1 MVLLGQYAGLKA
13 RQLSLPPGAAPEP
26 YGTYN
31 SSASVVNAIF
41 FMLCLFGV
49 CIMRAAR
56 TALYIPSIQFTLFI
70 MIGFTYGPNQT
81 TEAGSLTFVREILY
95 TFLTGQA
102 ISMAVSLLIIPI
114 SSRKVFFTE
123 ATGMLQGFRRLLKA
137 QLVFVECLESSGL
150 CTKSASDVDL
160 EKRAEY
166 QKRSGA
172 LKATFGGVLAL
183 AAKIQI
189 DVKFAERET
198 AFGHFRGTDIHQFY
212 KLIRNIVV
220 PISGLSTIADI
231 CERLRHY
238 EASEGTKFSAATPA
252 SEPALRTKSLDVSAE
267 EDGVRTDWQELV
279 RTMHVTFEPTV
290 EILDEALLHVL
301 ILEKLVPVPKK
312 AKRNSH

>member
-13 RQLSLPPGAAPEP
+13 RQASLPPGAAPEP

-56 TALYIPSIQFTLFI
+56 TALYIPSIQFTIF

-81 TEAGSLTFVREILY
+81 TEAGSLIFVREVLY

-102 ISMAVSLLIIPI
+102 ISTAVSLLIIPI
-114 SSRKVFFTE
+114 SSRKVFFAE

-137 QLVFVECLESSGL
+137 QLVFVESLESSGL

-166 QKRSGA
+166 QKKSGA

-220 PISGLSTIADI
+220 PISSLSTIADI
-231 CERLRHY
+231 SERLRHY
-238 EASEGTKFSAATPA
+238 EASEETKFGVTTQLD
-252 SEPALRTKSLDVSAE
+252 EPALRTKSLDVSAE

-301 ILEKLVPVPKK
+301 ILLKLVPVPKK
-312 AKRNSH
+312 AKRNSR